1 MDRQLRRPAREA
13 QRIRPAAYTGA
24 RGWDGRGRNGGGD
37 DRGDT
42 GQELVGLM
50 FSTPKEL
57 RHVAEQHFGEL
68 FVPTEVVESARLR
81 AVIALK
87 TERAGT
93 LLVHA
98 ERERHW
104 YPFRVVRVDTPR
116 LDPRAGN
123 GRGDASRPRPPHG
136 YRIGTRPRIDWL

>member
-1 MDRQLRRPAREA
+1 MMDRQLRRPARDA
-13 QRIRPAAYTGA
+13 QRIRPASYGGP
-24 RGWDGRGRNGGGD
+24 RGFDGRVRD
-37 DRGDT
+37 DRG
-42 GQELVGLM
+42 GAHELVGLM

-68 FVPTEVVESARLR
+68 FVPTEVLESSRLR
-81 AVIALK
+81 AVIALQ
-87 TERAGT
+87 TQRAGT

-104 YPFRVVRVDTPR
+104 YPFRVVRVDTRPE
-116 LDPRAGN
+116 PRAN
-123 GRGDASRPRPPHG
+123 GRGDAPRPRPPHG

>member
-1 MDRQLRRPAREA
+1 MMDRQLRRPAREA
-13 QRIRPAAYTGA
+13 QRIRPAPYTGA
-24 RGWDGRGRNGGGD
+24 RGVDGRGRGGPDGRD
-37 DRGDT
+37 ST
-42 GQELVGLM
+42 AHELVGLM

-68 FVPTEVVESARLR
+68 FVPTEVLESARLR
-81 AVIALK
+81 TVVALR

-116 LDPRAGN
+116 PEPRG
-123 GRGDASRPRPPHG
+123 GRFDAPRPRLPHG

>member
-1 MDRQLRRPAREA
+1 MMDRQLRRPAREA
-13 QRIRPAAYTGA
+13 QRVRPAAYTG
-24 RGWDGRGRNGGGD
+24 GRGFDSRGRGGGD
-37 DRGDT
+37 GRDEAA
-42 GQELVGLM
+42 QELVGLM

-68 FVPTEVVESARLR
+68 FVPTAVLESGRLR
-81 AVIALK
+81 TVISLQ
-87 TERAGT
+87 TRRGT

-104 YPFRVVRVDTPR
+104 YPFRVVRMDTPR
-116 LDPRAGN
+116 PEPRGN
-123 GRGDASRPRPPHG
+123 GRPDGQRPRLPHG

>member
-1 MDRQLRRPAREA
+1 MMDRQLRRPAREA
-13 QRIRPAAYTGA
+13 QRIRTAPYGGP
-24 RGWDGRGRNGGGD
+24 RGFDGRVRVGTD
-37 DRGDT
+37 DRDGA
-42 GQELVGLM
+42 GHELVGLM

-68 FVPTEVVESARLR
+68 FVPTEVLESGRLR
-81 AVIALK
+81 AVIALRS
-87 TERAGT
+87 ERAGT

-104 YPFRVVRVDTPR
+104 FPFRVVRVDTPR
-116 LDPRAGN
+116 PEPRAN
-123 GRGDASRPRPPHG
+123 GRGDAPRPRPPHG